1 MSWIDNIWYSP
12 SWYHWPVIILLL
24 PLTVLFWLLSALRR
38 ALFRLQ
44 IKPTVDIP
52 ALVIVVGNISVGGN
66 GKTPLVVYLAKRL
79 RQEGY
84 NPGVLS
90 RGYGGKNACYPM
102 TVEHRSKV
110 DVVGDEAILM
120 RQHINC
126 PLVVD
131 PVRPRGALELVD
143 NHKCDVIICDDGLQH
158 YTLNRDVEIV
168 VIDGQRR
175 FGNNLLLPAGPLR
188 EGSWRLD
195 TVDFLV
201 LNGGLVTNG
210 EYLMS
215 LEAGKLINVKHPN
228 KSLSINDLTVPVTA
242 LAGIGNPQRFF
253 SLLEKKQ
260 VKLKQQ
266 LSFVDH
272 HPFSEADI
280 PSGTVIMTEKD
291 AVKCTL
297 IAHDDCWYLPVSASL
312 TSQFESQLLQKLKQV
327 TADKNRLKT
336 NRKSR
341 ENNGL

>member
-24 PLTVLFWLLSALRR
+24 PLSALFWFLSLLRR
-38 ALFRLQ
+38 TLFRLR
-44 IKPTVDIP
+44 IKPSINIP
-52 ALVIVVGNISVGGN
+52 VPVIVVGNISVGGN

-84 NPGVLS
+84 HPGVLS
-90 RGYGGKNACYPM
+90 RGYGGKNASYPM
-102 TVEHRSKV
+102 TVEQSSKV

-131 PVRPRGALELVD
+131 PVRPRGAMELAD
-143 NHKCDVIICDDGLQH
+143 KHKCDVIICDDGLQH
-158 YTLNRDVEIV
+158 YALNRDIEIV

-175 FGNNLLLPAGPLR
+175 CGNNLLLPAGPLR

-215 LEAGKLINVKHPN
+215 LEAGKLINVKHSN
-228 KSLSINDLTVPVTA
+228 KSLSINDLTSPVSA
-242 LAGIGNPQRFF
+242 LAGIGNPRRFF
-253 SLLEKKQ
+253 SLLEQKQ
-260 VKLKQQ
+260 VKLQAKI
-266 LSFVDH
+266 SFVDH
-272 HPFSEADI
+272 HVFSEKDI

-291 AVKCTL
+291 AVKCTQ
-297 IAHDDCWYLPVSASL
+297 ITHDDCWYLPVSARL

-327 TADKNRLKT
+327 VADKKQT
-336 NRKSR
+336 KRK
-341 ENNGL
+341 

>member
-1 MSWIDNIWYSP
+1 MSWIDNMWYSP

-24 PLTVLFWLLSALRR
+24 PLSALFWLLSALRR
-38 ALFRLQ
+38 TLFRLQ
-44 IKPTVDIP
+44 FKVSVDIP
-52 ALVIVVGNISVGGN
+52 VPVIVVGNISVGGN

-84 NPGVLS
+84 YPGVLS

-102 TVEHRSKV
+102 TVDNISNV
-110 DVVGDEAILM
+110 DSVGDEAILM

-131 PVRPRGALELVD
+131 PIRPRGAMELVD
-143 NHKCDVIICDDGLQH
+143 THKCNVIICDDGLQH
-158 YTLNRDVEIV
+158 YALNRDIEIV

-175 FGNNLLLPAGPLR
+175 YGNNLLLPAGPLR
-188 EGSWRLD
+188 EALWRLD

-215 LEAGKLINVKHPN
+215 LEAGKLINVKYPN
-228 KSLSINDLTVPVTA
+228 KSRSINELNAPVTA

-253 SLLEKKQ
+253 SLLEKKR
-260 VKLKQQ
+260 VKLRDQI
-266 LSFVDH
+266 SFVDH
-272 HPFSEADI
+272 HVFSEKDI

-291 AVKCTL
+291 AVKCTQ
-297 IAHDDCWYLPVSASL
+297 ITHDDCWYLPVSARL

-327 TADKNRLKT
+327 AADKKQT
-336 NRKSR
+336 KRK
-341 ENNGL
+341 